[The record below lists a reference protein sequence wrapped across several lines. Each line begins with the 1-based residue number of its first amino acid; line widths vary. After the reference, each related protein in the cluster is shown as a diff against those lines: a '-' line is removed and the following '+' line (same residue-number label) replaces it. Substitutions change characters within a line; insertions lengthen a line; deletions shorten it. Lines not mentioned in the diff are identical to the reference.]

1 MGAAWR
7 GDRAA
12 ECGGLENRCAPGAP
26 GVRIPPSPLKYC
38 NTNLNSPRCY
48 ESGEFGCVL
57 VDDAP
62 GDRLVQPDDSPARE
76 PVPHRSDAAVN
87 ISAMAST
94 SIVGELGSGLDLNV
108 VTTP

>member
-1 MGAAWR
+1 
-7 GDRAA
+7 
-12 ECGGLENRCAPGAP
+12 
-26 GVRIPPSPLKYC
+26 
-38 NTNLNSPRCY
+38 
-48 ESGEFGCVL
+48 
-57 VDDAP
+57 
-62 GDRLVQPDDSPARE
+62 VQPDDSPARE